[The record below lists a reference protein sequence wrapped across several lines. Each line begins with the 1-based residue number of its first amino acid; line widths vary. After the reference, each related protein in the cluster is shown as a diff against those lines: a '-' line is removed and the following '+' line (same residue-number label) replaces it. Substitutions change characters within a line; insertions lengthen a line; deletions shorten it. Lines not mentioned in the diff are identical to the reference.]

1 MICYNIYSKGIQNQI
16 KEKKIMLIKAK
27 PKLDIVFKKLFTDI
41 QNTDLLIDFISCII
55 DIPKKDIYDITILDN
70 EVLPESIDKKFSRL
84 DVLLNSSQGIM
95 NIEIQV
101 NNYGNFKERSLYY
114 WAKTFSNQLNESE
127 DYSKLQKTIA
137 INIIDFNLFDCDEPH
152 SVFFVSEKDRSELL
166 TDKFRIDFLELKKA
180 GNSKNPMLKEWLTF
194 LSVTTEEEL
203 DIMNTNTMNPEI
215 IGKAIAVIR
224 KMSADEK
231 LLYDIQRR
239 EKAILDERSA
249 LNFAK
254 NEGVAEGKI
263 EGVDNLINQFNFS
276 LAEALK
282 AMNMSEIE
290 YNKFKLIRK

>member
-1 MICYNIYSKGIQNQI
+1 MD
-16 KEKKIMLIKAK
+16 IKAK
-27 PKLDIVFKKLFTDI
+27 PKLDIVFKKLFTDV
-41 QNTDLLIDFISCII
+41 QNSDLLIDFLSCVI
-55 DIPKKDIYDITILDN
+55 DVPKNEIYDVVIVDN
-70 EVLPESIDKKFSRL
+70 EILPDAIDKKFSRL
-84 DVLLNSSQGIM
+84 DVLLHSSQGTM

-137 INIIDFNLFDCDEPH
+137 INIIDFNLFDCEEPH
-152 SVFFVSEKDRSELL
+152 SVFFISEKDRSELL

-180 GNSKNPMLKEWLTF
+180 SKSSNPMLKEWLTF

-203 DIMNTNTMNPEI
+203 DMMNSNTANPEI

-231 LLYDIQRR
+231 MLLDIQRR

-249 LNFAK
+249 INFAENMGIAK
-254 NEGVAEGKI
+254 GKI

-276 LAEALK
+276 LSDALK
-282 AMNMSEIE
+282 AMKITESE
-290 YNKFKLIRK
+290 YNEFKKH

>member
-1 MICYNIYSKGIQNQI
+1 MTKNKFCFHCNYLCLFSVICYNIYSKDIQNQI
-16 KEKKIMLIKAK
+16 KEKTIMLIKAK

-55 DIPKKDIYDITILDN
+55 DVPKKDIYDITILDN

-84 DVLLNSSQGIM
+84 DVLLNSSQGTM

-152 SVFFVSEKDRSELL
+152 SVFLVSEKDRSELL

-180 GNSKNPMLKEWLTF
+180 SNSTNPMLKEWLTF

-203 DIMNTNTMNPEI
+203 DMMNSNTANPEI
-215 IGKAIAVIR
+215 IGKAISVIR

-231 LLYDIQRR
+231 MLYDIQLR

-254 NEGVAEGKI
+254 NER
-263 EGVDNLINQFNFS
+263 DNE
-276 LAEALK
+276 LAEK
-282 AMNMSEIE
+282 W
-290 YNKFKLIRK
+290 RKKGYTESQIKDLLS

>member
-1 MICYNIYSKGIQNQI
+1 MICYNIYSKDIQNQI
-16 KEKKIMLIKAK
+16 KEKTIMLIKAK

-55 DIPKKDIYDITILDN
+55 DVPKKDIYDITILDN

-84 DVLLNSSQGIM
+84 DVLLNSSQGTM

-152 SVFFVSEKDRSELL
+152 SVFLVSEKDRSELL

-180 GNSKNPMLKEWLTF
+180 SNSTNPMLKEWLTF

-203 DIMNTNTMNPEI
+203 DMMNSNTANPEI
-215 IGKAIAVIR
+215 IGKAISVIR

-231 LLYDIQRR
+231 MLYDIQLR

-254 NEGVAEGKI
+254 NER
-263 EGVDNLINQFNFS
+263 DNE
-276 LAEALK
+276 LAEK
-282 AMNMSEIE
+282 W
-290 YNKFKLIRK
+290 RKKGYTESQIKDLLS

>member
-1 MICYNIYSKGIQNQI
+1 VICYNIYSKGIQNQI
-16 KEKKIMLIKAK
+16 KEKTIMLIKAK

-55 DIPKKDIYDITILDN
+55 DVPKKDIYDITILDN

-84 DVLLNSSQGIM
+84 DVLLNSSQGTM

-152 SVFFVSEKDRSELL
+152 SVFLVSEKDRSELL

-180 GNSKNPMLKEWLTF
+180 SNSTNPMLKEWLTF

-203 DIMNTNTMNPEI
+203 DMMNSNTANPEI
-215 IGKAIAVIR
+215 IGKAISVIR

-231 LLYDIQRR
+231 MLYDIQLR

-254 NEGVAEGKI
+254 NER
-263 EGVDNLINQFNFS
+263 DNE
-276 LAEALK
+276 LAEK
-282 AMNMSEIE
+282 W
-290 YNKFKLIRK
+290 RKKGYTESQIKDLLS

>member
-1 MICYNIYSKGIQNQI
+1 
-16 KEKKIMLIKAK
+16 MLIKAK

-55 DIPKKDIYDITILDN
+55 DVPKKDIYDITILDN

-152 SVFFVSEKDRSELL
+152 SVFLVSEKDRSELL

-180 GNSKNPMLKEWLTF
+180 SNSTNPMLKEWLTF

-203 DIMNTNTMNPEI
+203 DMMNSNTANPEI
-215 IGKAIAVIR
+215 IGKAISVIR

-231 LLYDIQRR
+231 MLYDIQLR

-254 NEGVAEGKI
+254 NER
-263 EGVDNLINQFNFS
+263 DNE
-276 LAEALK
+276 LAEK
-282 AMNMSEIE
+282 W
-290 YNKFKLIRK
+290 RKKGYTESQIKDLLS

>member
-1 MICYNIYSKGIQNQI
+1 MICYNIYIKGIQNQI
-16 KEKKIMLIKAK
+16 KEKTIMLIKAK

-55 DIPKKDIYDITILDN
+55 DVPKKDIYDITILDN

-84 DVLLNSSQGIM
+84 DVLLNSSQGTM

-152 SVFFVSEKDRSELL
+152 SVFLVSEKDRSELL

-180 GNSKNPMLKEWLTF
+180 SNSTNPMLKEWLTF

-203 DIMNTNTMNPEI
+203 DMMNSNTANPEI
-215 IGKAIAVIR
+215 IGKAISVIR

-231 LLYDIQRR
+231 MLYDIQLR

-254 NEGVAEGKI
+254 NER
-263 EGVDNLINQFNFS
+263 DNE
-276 LAEALK
+276 LAEK
-282 AMNMSEIE
+282 W
-290 YNKFKLIRK
+290 RKKGYTESQIKDLLS

>member
-16 KEKKIMLIKAK
+16 KEKTIMLIKAK

-84 DVLLNSSQGIM
+84 DVLLNSSQGTM

-152 SVFFVSEKDRSELL
+152 SVFLVSEKDRSELL

-180 GNSKNPMLKEWLTF
+180 SNSTNPMLKEWLTF

-203 DIMNTNTMNPEI
+203 DMMNSNTANPEI
-215 IGKAIAVIR
+215 IGKAISVIR

-231 LLYDIQRR
+231 MLYDIQLR

-254 NEGVAEGKI
+254 NER
-263 EGVDNLINQFNFS
+263 DNE
-276 LAEALK
+276 LAEK
-282 AMNMSEIE
+282 W
-290 YNKFKLIRK
+290 RKKGYTESQIKDLLS

>member
-16 KEKKIMLIKAK
+16 KEKTIMLIKAK

-55 DIPKKDIYDITILDN
+55 DVPKKDIYDITILDN

-84 DVLLNSSQGIM
+84 DVLLNSSQGTM

-152 SVFFVSEKDRSELL
+152 SVFLVSEKDRSELL

-180 GNSKNPMLKEWLTF
+180 SNSTNPMLKEWLTF

-203 DIMNTNTMNPEI
+203 DMMNSNTANPEI
-215 IGKAIAVIR
+215 IGKAISVIR

-231 LLYDIQRR
+231 MLYDIQLR

-254 NEGVAEGKI
+254 NER
-263 EGVDNLINQFNFS
+263 DNE
-276 LAEALK
+276 LAEK
-282 AMNMSEIE
+282 W
-290 YNKFKLIRK
+290 RKKGYTESQIKDLLS

>member
-1 MICYNIYSKGIQNQI
+1 
-16 KEKKIMLIKAK
+16 MLIKAK

-55 DIPKKDIYDITILDN
+55 DVPKKDIYDITILDN

-84 DVLLNSSQGIM
+84 DVLLNSSQGTM

-152 SVFFVSEKDRSELL
+152 SVFLVSEKDRSELL

-180 GNSKNPMLKEWLTF
+180 SNSTNPMLKEWLTF

-203 DIMNTNTMNPEI
+203 DVMNTNTMNPEI

-231 LLYDIQRR
+231 LLYDIQQR

-276 LAEALK
+276 LSEALK
-282 AMNMSEIE
+282 AMNMSESE
-290 YNKFKLIRK
+290 YNEFKLLRK